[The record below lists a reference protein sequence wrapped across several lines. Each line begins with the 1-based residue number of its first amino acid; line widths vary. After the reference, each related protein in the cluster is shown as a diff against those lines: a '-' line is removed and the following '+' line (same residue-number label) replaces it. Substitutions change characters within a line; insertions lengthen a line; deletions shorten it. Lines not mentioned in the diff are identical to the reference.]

1 MILRSGI
8 LRPRRS
14 WLIGLLTW
22 LLGAQLARATQP
34 SIARLWDEENIAAIR
49 IDTPNP
55 PVHARNLFHLS
66 VAMYDVWAAF
76 DRAATGYLYHHKHT
90 SSDVAAARRE
100 AISYAAYRILSE
112 RYALSRNAVTT
123 LGILNSRMTALG
135 FDPNNFS
142 TDPAT
147 PAGLGN
153 SVAAL
158 VSEYFIADGA
168 RQLQAYQ
175 DAPLQEGGYLPNN
188 RPLLTRAYGT
198 LALDPNHWQ
207 PLAITNAI
215 DQHNIPA
222 SLVQPFLGAQWL
234 GVRPFA
240 LSRVNLM
247 QPWIDP
253 GPPPQLGGASDADYR
268 AAAVEVIRRS
278 SELTPDDG
286 VLLDISPSAIGNN
299 PLGSND
305 GRGRPLNPVSGEP
318 YAANV
323 VKRGDFARVLAEFWA
338 DGPASETP
346 PGHWNVI
353 ANQVADSPEF
363 AKRIGGTG
371 PVVDDLEWDV
381 KTYFAL
387 NAALHDAACAAWSLK
402 RFYNGWR
409 PIEAIRWLGQRGQ
422 ASDPAGP
429 SYDAFGLPLVP
440 GLIEVV
446 TPETSQTGG
455 RHEGMTNGNVVLH
468 CWPGQPMD
476 PTNQYSG
483 VRWINAGDWLPFQKR
498 TFVTPAFPGYVSG
511 HSTFSRA
518 AAEVLTAIT
527 GSPYFPGGLGTHTT
541 AVDSLAFEKGPTTE
555 VQLQWATYFDAADQ
569 AGQSRIWGGIHP
581 SVDDLP
587 GRRIGAQC
595 GQGVWALARKYFD
608 GSILQTPIVLR
619 ITPGPITDEARVDS
633 LRGLSYRLQSTADLT
648 QPFAD
653 EPDSSTRAVDTSVT
667 LLAPSGRPHKFYRV
681 QVTPIP

>member
-76 DRAATGYLYHHKHT
+76 DSAAAGYLYHHKHT
-90 SSDVAAARRE
+90 APDVAAARRE

-123 LGILNSRMTALG
+123 LDVLNSRMTALG
-135 FDPNNFS
+135 FDSNNFS
-142 TDPAT
+142 TDPST

-158 VSEYFIADGA
+158 VSDYFNADGA
-168 RQLQAYQ
+168 RQLQAYH

-222 SLVQPFLGAQWL
+222 SLVQSFLGAQWL

-240 LSRVNLM
+240 LSRVNPIQL
-247 QPWIDP
+247 WIDP

-286 VLLDISPSAIGNN
+286 VLLDISPGALGNN
-299 PLGSND
+299 PLGAND
-305 GRGRPLNPVSGEP
+305 GPGRPLNPVSGQP

-363 AKRIGGTG
+363 AKRIGGAG

-429 SYDAFGLPLVP
+429 SYDAFGLPLVL

-446 TPETSQTGG
+446 TADTSQTGG

-468 CWPGQPMD
+468 CWPGHPWIRR
-476 PTNQYSG
+476 TN
-483 VRWINAGDWLPFQKR
+483 
-498 TFVTPAFPGYVSG
+498 
-511 HSTFSRA
+511 
-518 AAEVLTAIT
+518 
-527 GSPYFPGGLGTHTT
+527 T
-541 AVDSLAFEKGPTTE
+541 AVC
-555 VQLQWATYFDAADQ
+555 
-569 AGQSRIWGGIHP
+569 AGSMRAIGCRI
-581 SVDDLP
+581 
-587 GRRIGAQC
+587 
-595 GQGVWALARKYFD
+595 RK
-608 GSILQTPIVLR
+608 
-619 ITPGPITDEARVDS
+619 
-633 LRGLSYRLQSTADLT
+633 
-648 QPFAD
+648 
-653 EPDSSTRAVDTSVT
+653 
-667 LLAPSGRPHKFYRV
+667 APSSRRRFPVMSRGTAPSAARPRRCSRRSRVRHISPEGWEPTRRPWIHLRLKKAQRQRCNCSGPLISMPPIKRGSRESGAASIPRWTTCPDVGSARNAARESGRWRENISTVRFCRR
-681 QVTPIP
+681 QLCSA